1 MGVVAPIFAGAGLM
15 ATGLAIGSSMGG
27 RRSSS
32 SSFSSRPQAIP
43 QPGMSQSETLSAKF
57 IQDSQKEQQEALA
70 LNSSQNRSYVDNPE
84 LKRATARSMLNKLN
98 GVRNE

>member
-1 MGVVAPIFAGAGLM
+1 MGMIAPIVAGAGLM
-15 ATGLAIGSSMGG
+15 ATGAAIGSAMSG

-57 IQDSQKEQQEALA
+57 IQDSQKEQQEALV
-70 LNSSQNRSYVDNPE
+70 LNSSQNRPYVDNPE